1 MVLSASAFESST
13 TGAPTAGDAD
23 VTGAG
28 DNVSCANPPCPVPD
42 ASSIGGGG
50 VTAAAAGPTDNSQKV
65 ACKELNDPICPA
77 ETHCCGTARL
87 PPQNGSLQPAKTD
100 LTICV
105 AKAATNWIDPAD
117 ATSTKYSFSCL
128 TAFAGKLQA
137 AALMTAGLAAS
148 YHLA

>member
-13 TGAPTAGDAD
+13 TTVPTAGDAD
-23 VTGAG
+23 LAGAG

-50 VTAAAAGPTDNSQKV
+50 VTPVSSGVTDNSQKV

-87 PPQNGSLQPAKTD
+87 PVKDGSLQPAKTD

-105 AKAATNWIDPAD
+105 AKSATNWIDPAD
-117 ATSTKYSFSCL
+117 ATSTKYTFSCL
-128 TAFAGKLQA
+128 NAFAHNLQA
-137 AALMTAGLAAS
+137 AALLTAGLAAT
-148 YHLA
+148 YQLV